1 MSQLTV
7 SIIFMLLNGWF
18 AKSAF
23 ERGSNGWGWFALFFS
38 AWELSHVLQALDSL
52 S

>member
-1 MSQLTV
+1 MSQLTLSV
-7 SIIFMLLNGWF
+7 VFMLLNGWF

-38 AWELSHVLQALDSL
+38 AWELAHVLMILDPTG
-52 S
+52 